1 MTRPRLG
8 DEDGFSLIELLAVIA
23 ILGVVSFALTE
34 SLILGFET
42 TDRTIGDVSRS
53 AGVNTLQPYFTR
65 DVQSAE
71 MVSTGDPT
79 CATVPVLL
87 HLTWTDEGA
96 ARAVSYSLV
105 PPTGGEQDLVR
116 WSCTGTGD
124 EAPDR
129 RVLGHFSHDPAG
141 PPPLAATCDEDN
153 DPDIDLCPVTPGTP
167 ATVTLAIQTDP
178 SAAPAT
184 ATKLT
189 VRRRTT

>member
-1 MTRPRLG
+1 MSARRPRL
-8 DEDGFSLIELLAVIA
+8 DEAGFSLIELLAVIA

-34 SLILGFET
+34 SLILGFKT

-53 AGVNTLQPYFTR
+53 AGVNTLEPYFTR

-71 MVSTGDPT
+71 LVSTGDPT
-79 CATVPVLL
+79 CAPDPVFL

-96 ARAVSYSLV
+96 ARASSYSLV

-116 WSCTGTGD
+116 WSCTGAG
-124 EAPDR
+124 APDR

-141 PPPLAATCDEDN
+141 PPPLAVTCDEDP
-153 DPDIDLCPVTPGTP
+153 DPDADLCPVAPDKP

-178 SAAPAT
+178 SAVPGA

-189 VRRRTT
+189 VRRRTS